1 MRSSR
6 RTNRARE
13 RVGGLG
19 AKPPDQ
25 SKSPPQRAVSRIL
38 SAFVR
43 HSASL
48 AGCASADFG
57 GTIIPLGPASLTGSS
72 SLPGGFGR
80 AVRLPIWPCS
90 VRGLACH
97 LSCDKRGALLPH
109 LFTLTRLRTRTF
121 RSSCFGAAVCFLC
134 HFPSGCPDRVLPG
147 ALPCGVRTFLA
158 TFRPRDRL
166 SRYGGTEILA
176 WQETLRDLA
185 IDRARR
191 SWGLSR
197 RGRVVGRQRL
207 DAQKAIGVD

>member
-1 MRSSR
+1 M
-6 RTNRARE
+6 N
-13 RVGGLG
+13 
-19 AKPPDQ
+19 K
-25 SKSPPQRAVSRIL
+25 PPQRAVSRIL
-38 SAFVR
+38 SAFIR

-48 AGCASADFG
+48 ASCASADYG

-121 RSSCFGAAVCFLC
+121 RSSCFGVAVCFLC

-166 SRYGGTEILA
+166 SRYGGTDIVA
-176 WQETLRDLA
+176 GRGQ
-185 IDRARR
+185 ARVRPVFDSGRWWAR
-191 SWGLSR
+191 SHPYPSDSCVIAYCSSFL
-197 RGRVVGRQRL
+197 
-207 DAQKAIGVD
+207 